1 MEQASS
7 YGGSCFCGAVQFTV
21 SGEPAAMGYCH
32 CDSCR
37 RWSAGP
43 VNAFTLWTPD
53 AVRIT
58 RGAENIG
65 TYNKTP
71 RSHRKWCKS
80 CGGHIFTEHPGWGL
94 TDVYA
99 AVIPGFQF
107 KAGVHVN
114 YQESV
119 LAIRDGLPKLRDV
132 PKEMGG
138 SGIAISED
146 PAATGGG
153 QKAA

>member
-1 MEQASS
+1 MEKAGS
-7 YGGSCFCGAVQFTV
+7 YDGSCSCGAIRFTV

-43 VNAFTLWTPD
+43 VNAFTLWKPD
-53 AVRIT
+53 ALRIT
-58 RGAENIG
+58 QGAENIG

-71 RSHRKWCKS
+71 RSNRKWCKS
-80 CGGHIFTEHPGWGL
+80 CGGHLFTEHPAWGL
-94 TDVYA
+94 VDVYA

-114 YQESV
+114 YQETV
-119 LAIRDGLPKLRDV
+119 LRIRDGVPKLKDV

-138 SGIAISED
+138 SGASVAE
-146 PAATGGG
+146 
-153 QKAA
+153 